1 MVKIADTE
9 REKNAKRLQAVKV
22 DGSLGGLA
30 ALGMQTAA
38 YYKVCT
44 VHIMGI

>member
-9 REKNAKRLQAVKV
+9 REKNAKRLQGVKV
-22 DGSLGGLA
+22 DGNLGLA

-38 YYKVCT
+38 YYKVRA
-44 VHIMGI
+44 MRNNY